1 MTLEPFLYEAVPLF
15 CTKILINL
23 LFCRGFAN
31 GLRERLSMAYWRVL
45 LAQATWYNHSM
56 IKIKS
61 VTKLY
66 GEKKVLDKV
75 SFEVGSGEIF
85 AFIGHN
91 GAGKTTLIKSICGII
106 DFDEGEIM
114 IDGKSIREDPIE
126 CKKKMAYIS
135 DDPELY
141 EDMKAISYINFVC
154 DMYDVPTEVRER
166 NVKRYAEMF
175 GMEKELGNVIKSF
188 SHGMKQKI
196 ALIAALSHE
205 PKVLIMDEPFVG
217 LDPKAIFDMKEIMRE
232 VAKKG
237 GTIFFSTHILDV
249 AEKLCDRVA
258 IVKKGKLVK
267 VGDMKEIR
275 GDKSLEKVFLELEAK

>member
-1 MTLEPFLYEAVPLF
+1 
-15 CTKILINL
+15 
-23 LFCRGFAN
+23 
-31 GLRERLSMAYWRVL
+31 
-45 LAQATWYNHSM
+45 M
-56 IKIKS
+56 IKIKNVS
-61 VTKLY
+61 KFY
-66 GEKKVLDKV
+66 GEKKALDKV
-75 SFEVGSGEIF
+75 SFEVKSGEIF

-91 GAGKTTLIKSICGII
+91 GAGKTTLIKSICGIL
-106 DFDEGEIM
+106 DFDEGKIL
-114 IDGKSIREDPIE
+114 IDGKSIKDDPIA
-126 CKKKMAYIS
+126 CKKKMAYIP

-154 DMYDVPTEVRER
+154 DMYDVPVEVRKQKVEGLA
-166 NVKRYAEMF
+166 KTF
-175 GMEKELGNVIKSF
+175 GMEKELSNVIKSF

-205 PKVLIMDEPFVG
+205 PKILVMDEPFVG
-217 LDPKAIFDMKEIMRE
+217 LDPKAIFDMKEIMRDI
-232 VAKKG
+232 VKHG

-258 IVKKGKLVK
+258 IVKEGKIVK

>member
-1 MTLEPFLYEAVPLF
+1 
-15 CTKILINL
+15 
-23 LFCRGFAN
+23 
-31 GLRERLSMAYWRVL
+31 
-45 LAQATWYNHSM
+45 M
-56 IKIKS
+56 IKIKNVS
-61 VTKLY
+61 KSY
-66 GEKKVLDKV
+66 GNKKALDNV
-75 SFEVGSGEIF
+75 SFDVNTGEIF

-106 DFDEGEIM
+106 DFDEGKIL
-114 IDGKSIREDPIE
+114 INGKSIKDEPLA
-126 CKKKMAYIS
+126 CKKIMAYIP

-166 NVKRYAEMF
+166 NIKRYAEMF

-196 ALIAALSHE
+196 ALIAALAHE

-217 LDPKAIFDMKEIMRE
+217 LDPKAIFDMKEVMKEI
-232 VAKKG
+232 VKGG

-258 IVKKGKLVK
+258 IVKKGQIVK
-267 VGDMKEIR
+267 VGDMKAIR